1 MYMLGLTLIVLLV
14 EMYPRNIHV
23 YAWFNFIHVCSWD
36 TSQPTTQLKLNQ
48 AYTCMFLGYIST
60 NNTIKIKPS
69 IYMYVPGIH
78 LNQQH
83 N

>member
-23 YAWFNFIHVCSWD
+23 YA
-36 TSQPTTQLKLNQ
+36 TTQLKLNQ

-60 NNTIKIKPS
+60 NNTIKVKPS

-78 LNQQH
+78 LNQH